1 MTLDE
6 LIRAAE
12 EQQRRGWVYLPV
24 RCDKLIEAIKA
35 ERSQHAQELRRCAE
49 AAGGGSR

>member
-1 MTLDE
+1 MTLDDVRRLAERLQAAGASTVALPIAE
-6 LIRAAE
+6 LLA
-12 EQQRRGWVYLPV
+12 
-24 RCDKLIEAIKA
+24 AIKA

>member
-6 LIRAAE
+6 LLRAAE
-12 EQQRRGWVYLPV
+12 EQQRNGWVYLPV

-35 ERSQHAQELRRCAE
+35 ERSQHARELMRCAE